1 MQFVSNSI
9 VFETP
14 VRQAS
19 SGRTIQVRVERGDDG
34 MFDVFQILSSMKIW
48 IRSSAN
54 ELSAINHA
62 LEVAY

>member
-1 MQFVSNSI
+1 MKLKHPV

-14 VRQAS
+14 VRQSS
-19 SGRTIQVRVERGDDG
+19 SGRTIQVSVEQGDDG
-34 MFDVFQILSSMKIW
+34 MFDVFQILSNMKIW

-62 LEVAY
+62 LEVAF